1 MKKSYSIICASL
13 MALITLNVN
22 AANINVDITSN
33 AFTPSAISTAMV
45 GDVIVFNLVS
55 GTHTVVGLSVPSGAA
70 AINSGTMTIGTPY
83 NYTITVAGNYGY
95 KCGIH
100 QTMLGGFQ
108 ASGSTGIVAQTTN
121 LITTA
126 YPNPFQD
133 KLTVKYSGI
142 ESIDVIN
149 VIGEKVQTIA
159 LDATD
164 SKIEIDFSNLPS
176 GMYFYRTYREGT
188 IVETKRIVKT
198 K

>member
-1 MKKSYSIICASL
+1 
-13 MALITLNVN
+13 
-22 AANINVDITSN
+22 
-33 AFTPSAISTAMV
+33 TPATISTAMV
-45 GDVIVFNLVS
+45 GDVIVFNLIS
-55 GTHTVVGLSVPSGAA
+55 GTHTVVGLTIPAGAA
-70 AINSGTMTIGTPY
+70 AISSGAMTIGTPY

-108 ASGSTGIVAQTTN
+108 ASTPTGIVEFSTN
-121 LITTA
+121 LLTIA
-126 YPNPFQD
+126 YPNPFKD

-149 VIGEKVQTIA
+149 VIGEKIQTIA
-159 LDATD
+159 LDATN

-176 GMYFYRTYREGT
+176 GMYFYRTYKEGT

>member
-22 AANINVDITSN
+22 AININVDITSN
-33 AFTPSAISTAMV
+33 AFTPASITTAMV
-45 GDVIVFNLVS
+45 GDVIVFNLIS

-70 AINSGTMTIGTPY
+70 AINSGAMTIGTPY

-108 ASGSTGIVAQTTN
+108 ASTPTGVLESSAN
-121 LITTA
+121 LLTIA
-126 YPNPFQD
+126 YPNPFKD
-133 KLTVKYSGI
+133 KLTVKYAGI
-142 ESIDVIN
+142 ESIDVFN
-149 VIGEKVQTIA
+149 VIGEKVQTIE
-159 LDATD
+159 LEATN
-164 SKIEIDFSNLPS
+164 SKLEIDFSNLPS
-176 GMYFYRTYREGT
+176 GMYFYRTYKEGA
-188 IVETKRIVKT
+188 IVETKRIVKS